1 MTATL
6 PSELRGVFARC
17 AEAELVTVDEGGRPR
32 ARAVASRYREGE
44 ACIDVVGPAPTVG
57 DPHVALLFC
66 GDVPMVLVQGTAIAD
81 DPLLRVRP
89 ERVYAWDAD
98 DGEPRM
104 FDAHLEEVRSGHNEE
119 PEVPHAAP
127 GGGRGHWDARLEGVS
142 SGLLACVGP
151 DGFPF
156 AARLDVTPDPRGG
169 VLRLPWLPVGMPVEP
184 GPACLH
190 ATGNGPCV
198 HGDLL
203 DGAEGWRVVPHAVA

>member
-6 PSELRGVFARC
+6 PPDLREVFARC
-17 AEAELVTVDEGGRPR
+17 DQAELVTVDEGGRPR
-32 ARAVASRYREGE
+32 ARAITPQYREGGP
-44 ACIDVVGPAPTVG
+44 CIDVVGGPAVA
-57 DPHVALLFC
+57 DPRVALLFA
-66 GDVPMVLVQGTAIAD
+66 GDVPTVLVQGTAYVD
-81 DPLLRVRP
+81 DALHVRP

-98 DGEPRM
+98 DAEPRM

-119 PEVPHAAP
+119 PEVPHPAP
-127 GGGRGHWDARLEGVS
+127 GGGRGRWDARLEGVS

-156 AARLDVTPDPRGG
+156 AARLDVMPDPRGG

-190 ATGNGPCV
+190 VAGNGPCV